1 MPLKTS
7 EIVDEPGLNLTS
19 MIDIVFLLIIFFMVG
34 SQFTERETQYDIN
47 LPTVSDAQPLTSL
60 PDEMVINVKR
70 DGSIL
75 VGRQERTMTE
85 LEADLA
91 AAKENYVDQA
101 VVIRGE
107 GSGPYQHVMDVLA
120 ACHRNK
126 IVQISL
132 VNRLDR
138 EDE

>member
-7 EIVDEPGLNLTS
+7 EIVDEPTLNLTS

-47 LPTVSDAQPLTSL
+47 LPTVSNAQPLTSL
-60 PDEMVINVKR
+60 PDEMVINLKG
-70 DGSIL
+70 DGTIL
-75 VGRQERTMTE
+75 VGRQKRTMTE
-85 LEADLA
+85 LEEELV
-91 AAKENYVDQA
+91 AAKLNYADQA

-107 GSGPYQHVMDVLA
+107 GAGPYQHVMDILS
-120 ACHRNK
+120 ACHRAK
-126 IVQISL
+126 IVHISL
-132 VNRLDR
+132 ANRKNR